1 MTTQMITSVTQKNVP
16 STVVYYY
23 CAWYVFLQTDV
34 TVFSHVV
41 FVPEYFTLLNTDNR
55 LPPQI
60 LVALQLP
67 KKNTYHG
74 NYTRKY
80 SRYLYLA
87 NLSCIKR
94 GKPIQYSKA

>member
-1 MTTQMITSVTQKNVP
+1 MQKNVP

-55 LPPQI
+55 LGAIHKGRLLKGVGRWVHQKEI
-60 LVALQLP
+60 
-67 KKNTYHG
+67 Y
-74 NYTRKY
+74 
-80 SRYLYLA
+80 
-87 NLSCIKR
+87 
-94 GKPIQYSKA
+94 

>member
-1 MTTQMITSVTQKNVP
+1 MIMPAYNVCP
-16 STVVYYY
+16 
-23 CAWYVFLQTDV
+23 TDV
-34 TVFSHVV
+34 PVFSHVV

-67 KKNTYHG
+67 KKYTYHG

-87 NLSCIKR
+87 NLSCM
-94 GKPIQYSKA
+94 